1 MSRPSIEVCTHI
13 DNTPEAVLSYIA
25 NVRNRPL
32 YLPSLK
38 SVTDIKENPAGAG
51 TTWKWT
57 WVSLGM
63 EFEGTAR
70 CLKYEPGKRYSF
82 KTEGGIDST
91 WTYEAQPDRN
101 GTKLTIHVDYD
112 VPEKAR
118 PRLPTEAIGEAMKNS
133 EANQVLQNLKI
144 ILDR

>member
-1 MSRPSIEVCTHI
+1 MSTRSFEVSTYIE
-13 DNTPEAVLSYIA
+13 NTPEMVLTYIA

-38 SVTDIKENPAGAG
+38 SVTDVKENPEGTG

-63 EFEGTAR
+63 EFEGTGR

-82 KTEGGIDST
+82 KTEGGLAST
-91 WTYEAQPDRN
+91 WTYTAQPEGK
-101 GTKLTIHVDYD
+101 GTKLAIHLEYD

-118 PRLPTEAIGEAMKNS
+118 
-133 EANQVLQNLKI
+133 
-144 ILDR
+144 

>member
-1 MSRPSIEVCTHI
+1 MSTQSIEASTYI
-13 DNTPEAVLSYIA
+13 ENTPEAVLTYIA

-38 SVTDIKENPAGAG
+38 SVTDIKENLAGAG

-63 EFEGTAR
+63 EFEGTGR
-70 CLKYEPGKRYSF
+70 CLQYEPGKLYSF
-82 KTEGGIDST
+82 KTEGGIEST
-91 WTYEAQPDRN
+91 WTYHAQPESK
-101 GTKLTIHVDYD
+101 GTKLTIRVQYD

-118 PRLPTEAIGEAMKNS
+118 PRLPAEKTGEAMRKA
-133 EANQVLQNLKI
+133 ETNQVVQNLKV